1 MNFYF
6 LYYLLNT
13 KTNKGYIGYTNDL
26 NRRLYDHVKALNEG
40 VHPNEKLQEDYD
52 KDHFEVIILET
63 HLNKDNSFIANRK
76 KELIAKYNT
85 FNNGY
90 NKTEGG
96 ERQGDERVFSQ
107 DNIFKAYALLSFYPN
122 ISTAIIQNIFQ
133 MSESSVLRLKS
144 KKTHISTIKIFD
156 SMTPEKKSFLKQA
169 LDTEY
174 DMEERIKK
182 HNETV
187 TFKARNLDRETVLM
201 IIAVGK
207 NRAKKGAHMER
218 QLGLASSHAS
228 RIIRGIRYKEFH
240 DEYMNMSSEDKSFWL
255 QKGLNFFQLD

>member
-63 HLNKDNSFIANRK
+63 HLNKDNSFIANRE

-144 KKTHISTIKIFD
+144 KQTHISTIKIFD

-169 LDTEY
+169 LDIEY

-187 TFKARNLDRETVLM
+187 TFKARKLDRETVLM